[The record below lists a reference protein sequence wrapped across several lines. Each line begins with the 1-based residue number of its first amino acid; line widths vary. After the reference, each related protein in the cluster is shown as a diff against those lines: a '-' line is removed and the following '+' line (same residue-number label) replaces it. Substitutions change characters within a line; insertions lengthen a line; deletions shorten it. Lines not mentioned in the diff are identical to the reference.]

1 MLNEKTERLVQRGLF
16 VTRGDVEE
24 RRKDRRESRR
34 EEKIEEERGE
44 LRR

>member
-1 MLNEKTERLVQRGLF
+1 MLNEKTERLVQRGLS
-16 VTRGDVEE
+16 VTRGDGEE